1 MLSFPYHERHIHLI
15 LAIQIGIVCLI
26 RGECWHRRGDDMCF
40 PGKEY
45 AGFLMEV
52 DLVLLF
58 LPVNSSEI
66 LQF

>member
-1 MLSFPYHERHIHLI
+1 
-15 LAIQIGIVCLI
+15 
-26 RGECWHRRGDDMCF
+26 MCF